1 MKPQRTQRSQRVV
14 ERDMDHSSQENCILR
29 VLCELCGEKKWLKH
43 IDKVKFSA
51 SSFHIR

>member
-29 VLCELCGEKKWLKH
+29 VLCELCGEKIWCNEKH
-43 IDKVKFSA
+43 KYENTTTKNTI
-51 SSFHIR
+51 